1 MRWATLTVILAAP
14 ALGCSEQAENTDKP
28 ASVITASDG
37 EAVPP
42 EVADALENVSREQ
55 SQGLKD
61 AHVTVHRVY
70 EYKGYTW
77 IEPIETAKLIAVDVE
92 FRNYNQGLDLDDVDV
107 IDGRS
112 DENYG
117 SDPHIANLTL
127 DGELAADTDDSSWPD
142 DLGPLRV
149 LLIYALP
156 KNSKTVKLGYW
167 GQELTSKPVPIAGGG
182 PTLPKPQPR
191 E

>member
-37 EAVPP
+37 EPVPP
-42 EVADALENVSREQ
+42 EVADALESVSREQ

-107 IDGRS
+107 IDGQS

-156 KNSKTVKLGYW
+156 KKSKTVKLGYW